1 MQIPLSQKTILIT
14 GASSGIGYE
23 LAKAYLQQG
32 ECVIVL
38 ARSQN
43 NLNSLVERFPETC
56 IAVAVDLTDKDSA
69 LAAGKTIAECVG
81 SIDIAILNAGTCE
94 YVDAKAFSLE
104 PFEKVM
110 AINWQGTL
118 NTLVFALPLL
128 RKAAVES
135 GGKCA
140 QLVGV
145 SSMASLLPMPRS
157 EAYGASK
164 VALEY
169 LFNSLRVDLGKE
181 NIHISIVRPGFV
193 KTPLT
198 DRNDFAMPFIITPAQ
213 AAEKIIKGI
222 GARKWIIQF
231 PWPLVAIMR
240 AISWLPMCW
249 QTSLLQKISRDET
262 VKQ

>member
-1 MQIPLSQKTILIT
+1 MQTSNSQKTILIT

-23 LAKAYLQQG
+23 LASAYLQQG
-32 ECVIVL
+32 ARVIVL
-38 ARSQN
+38 ARSQTA
-43 NLNSLVERFPETC
+43 LNELAARFTDKC
-56 IAVAVDLTDKDSA
+56 IPIAVDLADKNA
-69 LAAGKTIAECVG
+69 AIAAGKKITDVVG
-81 SIDIAILNAGTCE
+81 YIDIAILNAGTCE
-94 YVDAKAFSLE
+94 YVDATSFTLE

-110 AINWQGTL
+110 AINWLGTL

-128 RKAAVES
+128 RNAAAE
-135 GGKCA
+135 GKDV

-169 LFNSLRVDLGKE
+169 LLNSLRVDLAREK
-181 NIHISIVRPGFV
+181 IHISIVRPGFV
-193 KTPLT
+193 RTPLT
-198 DRNDFAMPFIITPAQ
+198 DRNDFSMPFIVSPAQ

-222 GARKWIIQF
+222 NAHKWIIQF
-231 PWPLVAIMR
+231 PWPLVTIMR
-240 AISWLPMCW
+240 FVSWLPLCW
-249 QTSLLQKISRDET
+249 QTALLQKITRVET